1 MNTKQQKQLTL
12 LQLIGWASE
21 NKVTNRAFWTSN
33 KEEGFQRCAC
43 FDADGKF
50 FTRHEL
56 DGSEIFTVE
65 V

>member
-12 LQLIGWASE
+12 LQLIG
-21 NKVTNRAFWTSN
+21 WTSN